1 MASIQVNVTIG
12 GETHSL
18 KVSKLDEVRFER
30 DQGIGIPKA
39 FSDGEIRVEYAYR
52 LAWHTCTRAKVTT
65 KPFDDFL
72 EDLED
77 IELNFNEGGSKLPLD
92 ASGQVEAGSS
102 PATLPA

>member
-1 MASIQVNVTIG
+1 MASIHIVATVAGTK
-12 GETHSL
+12 HDL

-39 FSDGEIRVEYAYR
+39 FSDGEIRMEYAYR
-52 LAWHTCTRAKVTT
+52 LAWHCCTRSKVTA

-77 IELNFNEGGSKLPLD
+77 LELNFGEAGAAPLD
-92 ASGQVEAGSS
+92 ASAAASPGSS
-102 PATLPA
+102 PA